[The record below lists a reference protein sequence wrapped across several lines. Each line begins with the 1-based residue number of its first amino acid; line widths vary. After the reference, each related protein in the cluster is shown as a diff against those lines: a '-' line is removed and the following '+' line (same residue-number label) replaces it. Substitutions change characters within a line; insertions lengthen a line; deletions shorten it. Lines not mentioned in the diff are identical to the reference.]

1 APMPVHSAAA
11 IQTPK
16 TAPSVEPP
24 EADVSGEW
32 ESMLSVEQEED
43 AHPARIQEMPVAA
56 PPSSPAEERIAPA
69 PDELAIVEE
78 EEQPAPVSAEQVAEK
93 IEAIRHYI
101 HQEVWDAAKRAI
113 LDLTEIAPDAPEVTE
128 FIAAVSAGQVRAAAA
143 KAAPPAAAF
152 ADEIVAPPPAP
163 PPARPAPPVRAREP

>member
-1 APMPVHSAAA
+1 
-11 IQTPK
+11 
-16 TAPSVEPP
+16 
-24 EADVSGEW
+24 
-32 ESMLSVEQEED
+32 
-43 AHPARIQEMPVAA
+43 
-56 PPSSPAEERIAPA
+56 
-69 PDELAIVEE
+69 
-78 EEQPAPVSAEQVAEK
+78 
-93 IEAIRHYI
+93 EAIRHYI

-163 PPARPAPPVRAREP
+163 PPARPAPPVRAREPEVPEFTLEVPSFEVPREVKAQEPLAEFGLEPPAESLSPAPPPPPPPSKEAPREAVRASAAVPSLQKPPIDSTP